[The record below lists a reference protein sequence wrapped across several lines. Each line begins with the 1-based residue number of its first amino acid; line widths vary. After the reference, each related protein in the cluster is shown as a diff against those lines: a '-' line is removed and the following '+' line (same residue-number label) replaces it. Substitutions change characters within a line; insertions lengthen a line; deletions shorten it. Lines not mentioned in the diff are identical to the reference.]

1 MSMQQKRDDLGKL
14 LACFLVSRKGD
25 STIYEL
31 ERDYKENEGRP
42 IPYRDFGCISVLD
55 FLRSIPD
62 HVRLSPSNGTHLVFP
77 VVSEKIKHVND
88 LVVKQRAAKK
98 SCSSRRKTSKPSR
111 YCPRL
116 REPSP
121 FIPNNVQKEIASI
134 LTREPN
140 GVKKDYIVQYLQNSR
155 SIAGT
160 VDLTNVDDYLTS
172 MSHIAYTR
180 GNMVFPSLSLHVTSN
195 VAQHNTQPPNRPE
208 AGKSNMSETPQP
220 MMSINSTPV
229 MNTYPAGAEE
239 DEDMFYDDEFGDEE
253 IRLHCA
259 SMGNY
264 KVDTDNQPQQ
274 SSWTSLEQGVGRM
287 SSAEFIARGAGSY
300 EQRQSQ
306 TNTLHLRNNNIDE
319 EAMNELTYSTYA
331 SDDEEFD
338 IINDR
343 LKSRLQQLIQKH
355 PDGIWCA
362 DLPQTFL
369 DEYSVPLDYA
379 ELGFQ
384 SVCDLASRLPS
395 IFHLCR
401 WDNRGDFILYDATE
415 PVPTNIKKTD
425 FDEQDSDWADAIDD
439 DYEDID
445 PIPPTLDLQE
455 SQKLIPHDVMSHGE
469 SVGQQRIPEFPSDGC
484 VHHLEVFVSEVY
496 TPSLFW
502 VHLRKKRLKLG
513 QLMENMHEFYQ
524 REGLNYT
531 IPTVILEK
539 GLNCVCMFEDKWHR
553 AIIKTVKPDGDVTL
567 IFYDYGTTKTY
578 PSEDVRFLHRLFSN
592 LPAQS
597 IPCGLYN
604 IRPLKHDAWT
614 RGASSD
620 FWDKVADIPLVAIVN
635 KVDRENNSMLI
646 SLVDTREQTDDHI
659 NDWMVHKGLAEFG
672 SMGDTVAL
680 ESSYLDDRKIDLQET
695 IKGTENVPL
704 ISPQSILLESSAKS
718 VRPPPGF
725 TKPLEPS
732 DFAALVSE
740 YLSGKDYTSTEMG
753 NSPFFNSSDANEN
766 NNPIV
771 PPSEAI
777 MELLKKPWEIYLQ
790 LTTIFHQL
798 LLQNVNVH
806 TTNQT
811 MQNTSCTTASPSTTK
826 NSDMQRSTTNPFQ
839 TYQENNNED
848 LATTINGCAA
858 SSDYSTNVNTD
869 EPNLPCFTSST
880 PFSNSD
886 KTASGSNKDSNF
898 RTFDAQKFLHEEQ
911 VFPAKNDN
919 HPPAMLNSTH
929 VNSHSFGIGYLN
941 ESLSNGGPTIF
952 YDKNSNLP
960 ATGQSNV
967 QNESHD
973 IKTANECTSCHF
985 SKLTENEHSIH
996 VNNGNEF
1003 STPEKN
1009 ESYKNTF
1016 SNANQKIIGTNCV
1029 NSDENGA
1036 FTKWEF
1042 HDTNPFKEY
1051 VTTNFSHNIKT
1062 EKEESFAEKSI
1073 NVIEK
1078 PPIPPRNPKLI
1089 NKTVI
1094 ACKDK
1099 IKEVKCDQSTD
1110 VGTVLNKPTSN
1121 VYYKS
1126 GPVMYDIQQNETN
1139 TKNDERSEQTPVST
1153 TLVSFQNNRLSH
1165 TVNST
1170 QNDPSAL
1177 PSYGEASSYQN
1188 SVFSESNSEIHTD
1201 TFDGSFTPHRR
1212 LSPNHLQSSTP
1223 RIITNTYRAP
1233 PPSYTD
1239 TNQMVFRNKNKS
1251 PISPQFSSPVLSDT
1265 SRTAI
1270 NEIRL
1275 ATEIDLFDKL
1285 QFVPTET
1292 STSPKY
1298 DHAMKNIGTHSQLT
1312 SSSSTPMTNNHTIFT
1327 TTLNSHSHK
1336 QNVVKINDS
1345 YNVDLISP
1353 KCRQVKQSTI
1363 KLKQERLANLRQRI
1377 AAKMT
1382 SVLPPEKE
1390 NMDQNFTKQEEV
1402 LPDVEQNVPR
1412 LLSWSKQHQETY
1424 HLDEIS
1430 QGSSETPVSGR
1441 TTCEM
1446 KIELDNC
1453 TGARNKEICN
1463 RKERHNKYSTTP
1475 NQESPR
1481 TSVNGQNL
1489 FKNGNANCENSN
1501 QHVTLNNNNNLEFCD
1516 TKDINTS
1523 PDVIPYHLQ
1532 LQFINLNP
1540 HLPHSYGQ
1548 QHYGSNYPY
1557 RAQQPHIMQHPPVI
1571 QQLPLFRPSAPRF
1584 YTHASNW
1591 HRPPFVN
1598 PAPNYQFTNIPYAHQ
1613 YSQSWNP
1620 YHNSRFYI
1628 PNQTNQ
1634 TPRVPLGASTTKSPS
1649 NTGVDFDKKKLS
1661 SRLNDSQIPPHQ
1673 AKANI
1678 NIGQHSQMSGE
1689 ISEFSSYDTTQSDSS
1704 GFTEYTEHSKNS
1716 NGPEAPI
1723 DSHSNRS
1730 SEYDNCDLSTHLGK
1744 LSLSTDNHDVTKNGL
1759 LSSIE
1764 EDTATS
1770 PKYDQVIP
1778 AAVVPLRV
1786 VSKKTRNENDNNI
1799 SPPTSSRDLTKVFK
1813 PIGE

>member
-1153 TLVSFQNNRLSH
+1153 TLV
-1165 TVNST
+1165 
-1170 QNDPSAL
+1170 
-1177 PSYGEASSYQN
+1177 
-1188 SVFSESNSEIHTD
+1188 
-1201 TFDGSFTPHRR
+1201 
-1212 LSPNHLQSSTP
+1212 
-1223 RIITNTYRAP
+1223 
-1233 PPSYTD
+1233 
-1239 TNQMVFRNKNKS
+1239 
-1251 PISPQFSSPVLSDT
+1251 
-1265 SRTAI
+1265 
-1270 NEIRL
+1270 
-1275 ATEIDLFDKL
+1275 
-1285 QFVPTET
+1285 
-1292 STSPKY
+1292 
-1298 DHAMKNIGTHSQLT
+1298 
-1312 SSSSTPMTNNHTIFT
+1312 
-1327 TTLNSHSHK
+1327 
-1336 QNVVKINDS
+1336 
-1345 YNVDLISP
+1345 
-1353 KCRQVKQSTI
+1353 KQSTI

-1813 PIGE
+1813 PIEVNYQVIYLFNIRNEGWVCTDEIISTFTSYPSRNVILRLLELLQINIDFLEVDRSQSPFLFTQLDSTNIRLPRMTNSKRIKGVLHLTPLRSLGRLMFCLEVISEEEIQNLREKKQAPLDSNLYGLMKIITSYKPDDEYWVS